1 MNIDLPIAQL
11 RAVATLFGG
20 NVAGAAQY
28 EKAVNDQTWMPLP
41 AAYVVPLEIEAGEVD
56 THGGYVQIV
65 TEKIS
70 VIVVLDNSVPV
81 QQGDRRGQTAIT
93 TIDQAQASVFSA
105 IMNWRPDSTIDNPG
119 NASLQPDQDNR
130 GYVFDGARLV
140 GWDLAR
146 LFFSFDFAL
155 PVTIT
160 DAQGWQPDGLPL
172 TSIGVTIESGEDAT
186 VGGAASFT

>member
-11 RAVATLFGG
+11 RAFATLFGG

-28 EKAVNDQTWMPLP
+28 EKAVDDQTWLPLP
-41 AAYVVPLEIEAGEVD
+41 AAYVVPLAIEAGEVP
-56 THGGYVQIV
+56 THGGYTQIL

-70 VIVVLDNSVPV
+70 VIAVLDNSVPV

-93 TIDQAQASVFSA
+93 SIDQVQKSIFSA
-105 IMNWRPDSTIDNPG
+105 ILNWRPDSTIDNPG
-119 NASLQPDQDNR
+119 NASLQQNYDNR
-130 GYVFDGARLV
+130 GYVFDGAKLV

-155 PVTIT
+155 PITIS
-160 DAQGWQPDGLPL
+160 DLDGWQPNSLPL
-172 TSIGVTIESGEDAT
+172 TSIGITIESGEDAT
-186 VGGAASFT
+186 VGGAANFT